1 MATKLDKNVKALS
14 EKLGRELE
22 ILHMGVTGGY
32 WPNGTKA
39 IAVKSERSNCAEYI
53 KSAGIEE
60 HDQAG
65 AFWQIRDA
73 YVVTGAGVGGCRGR
87 RAKQVRYAIVRP
99 IEG

>member
-1 MATKLDKNVKALS
+1 MATKLEKNIKTLS
-14 EKLGRELE
+14 EILCRDLE
-22 ILHMGVTGGY
+22 IVHEGVTGGY

-53 KSAGIEE
+53 KNAGVEE

-65 AFWQIRDA
+65 AFWQIHDA